1 MSLRLSKFGD
11 SERFEVFLENLKV
24 IEKPICQPECTYGT
38 RIIASRKTMFLVQ

>member
-1 MSLRLSKFGD
+1 MSLRLSKFG
-11 SERFEVFLENLKV
+11 ERFEVFLENLKV